1 MIRLLLAFFI
11 LLAAIVLGVQL
22 NKDPGYVLIA
32 MNHWTIETTLWVMI
46 LGLVCVFLITYL
58 FLRFCHKLARTP
70 GAMNEWRSKRLTQKA
85 QEITR
90 KGLIEYSE
98 GYWKKAKN
106 HLIQALPNADTPLL
120 NYLTAARAAQ
130 KMGDSQLRDDFLRE
144 AQQSMPEAKVAVELT
159 QAQLQLANHQWEQAL
174 ATLRHL
180 HDIAPRHPY
189 VLKLLMQLYQ
199 EVRDWPQLIA
209 LLPDLKKYN
218 VIDQQQFEDLQHNA
232 YLHSLIDLAKQNQ
245 TEAVTELYHSL
256 PKTLA
261 ADPEIV
267 AEYVRFLSKKN
278 DYATVRDLLRRCLR
292 KEFDPQ
298 LIALY
303 GTLPADENQLAFA
316 ENLLKKNAHS
326 AALYLCLGQVCIK
339 QQLWG
344 KAKSYLEK
352 SNEIEPSPVA
362 YMTLGML
369 YEKLGD
375 DVLAGKSYKMGLK
388 LVTNNLS

>member
-1 MIRLLLAFFI
+1 MMRFLLAFFI

-32 MNHWTIETTLWVMI
+32 IHHWTVETTLWIMI
-46 LGLVCVFLITYL
+46 LGLLLLFLIFHL
-58 FLRFCHKLARTP
+58 FISLCHKISHTP
-70 GAMNEWRSKRLTQKA
+70 GAISSWHSRRQAQKA
-85 QEITR
+85 QAITR
-90 KGLIEYSE
+90 QGLIEYSE

-144 AQQSMPEAKVAVELT
+144 AQQSMPEAKIAVELT

-180 HDIAPRHPY
+180 QDIAPRHPY

-209 LLPDLKKYN
+209 LLPDLKRYH
-218 VIDQQQFEDLQHNA
+218 VIDQHEFESLQHNA
-232 YLHSLIDLAKQNQ
+232 YLQSLSDLTKQNQ
-245 TEAVTELYHSL
+245 PEAVNSLFNSL
-256 PKTLA
+256 PKSLA
-261 ADPEIV
+261 MDPDIV
-267 AEYVRFLSKKN
+267 AEYVRFLFKN
-278 DYATVRDLLRRCLR
+278 HDYDTAKDLLRRSLR
-292 KEFDPQ
+292 KDFQPQ

-303 GTLPADENQLAFA
+303 SALPGGESQLDFA
-316 ENLLKKNAHS
+316 EGLLKKTPHS
-326 AALYLCLGQVCIK
+326 AALYLCLGQLCIN

-344 KAKSYLEK
+344 KAKHYLEQ
-352 SNEIEPSPVA
+352 SIEIGPSPA
-362 YMTLGML
+362 AFMALGQL
-369 YEKLGD
+369 HEKLGD
-375 DVLAGKSYKMGLK
+375 PILACASYKRGLELNTPK
-388 LVTNNLS
+388 Y